1 MNIVI
6 DTNILVSAVFFGGFP
21 GRIVK
26 AVTEGKLDTFVSKLI
41 SEEYREIVEGFK
53 EKNSGKFNENLF
65 ENFLKTAK
73 SVKPRKKIQI
83 CRDPDDDKFIECAV
97 CAKAFYIV
105 SGDKDLLVLER
116 YGDVEIIT
124 AKDFCEKHLEK

>member
-53 EKNSGKFNENLF
+53 EKNSGKFNDKLF

-124 AKDFCEKHLEK
+124 AKDFCEKYLEK

>member
-26 AVTEGKLDTFVSKLI
+26 AVTEGKLDTFVSNLI

-97 CAKAFYIV
+97 CAKAVYIV

-124 AKDFCEKHLEK
+124 AKDFCEKYLDK

>member
-26 AVTEGKLDTFVSKLI
+26 AVTEGKLDTFVSNLI

-97 CAKAFYIV
+97 CAKALYIV

-124 AKDFCEKHLEK
+124 AKDFCEKYLDK

>member
-97 CAKAFYIV
+97 CAKALYIV

-124 AKDFCEKHLEK
+124 AKDFCEKYLEK

>member
-53 EKNSGKFNENLF
+53 EKNSGKFNDKLF

-97 CAKAFYIV
+97 CAKALYIV

-124 AKDFCEKHLEK
+124 AKDFCEKYLEK